1 MDNPLVPVSL
11 VTGFLLIYV
20 VAVAVNLNTAL
31 ILLLFSISPVL
42 MIWMVVKVLKAA
54 LESTHTFDEKWY
66 EDQ

>member
-31 ILLLFSISPVL
+31 ILLMFSVSPVL
-42 MIWMVVKVLKAA
+42 MIWMVVKVLKAVF
-54 LESTHTFDEKWY
+54 EPTHTFDEKWY

>member
-54 LESTHTFDEKWY
+54 FESTHTFDEKWY

>member
-1 MDNPLVPVSL
+1 MENPLVPISL

-31 ILLLFSISPVL
+31 ILLMFSISPVL
-42 MIWMVVKVLKAA
+42 MIWMVIKVLKAA
-54 LESTHTFDEKWY
+54 FESAHTFDEKWY